1 MAVQDIGSDN
11 TPPIYSYPEA
21 GIPALGDAAD
31 IQVALKYYHWG
42 QETEPESAP
51 TAGIA
56 KYLYDIEQDIATIDT
71 TLNNVIEETIVDQK
85 GDLIVGTGS
94 NAVDRLAAGSDGYF
108 LKTNSSLTKGLEWA
122 ALTAGTTSTPGIVQL
137 NDTGTSTSTS
147 QAATAN
153 SVRSLK
159 QTIDSTTKTADYT
172 ITSADAGKTIIMN
185 VTSGTSV
192 ITIPA
197 ESSSPA
203 DFISNTRIDII
214 QTGTVQTSFTNAGGV
229 TLNSRN
235 SHKKLSGQY
244 SAATLIKTGTNEWVL
259 IGDLTI

>member
-1 MAVQDIGSDN
+1 MAATNIGS
-11 TPPIYSYPEA
+11 SKYPLA
-21 GIPALGDAAD
+21 KIPEMADAAD

-42 QETEPESAP
+42 QEAEPEGLA
-51 TAGIA
+51 TAGIS
-56 KYLYDIEQDIATIDT
+56 KYLDDIDDRIDGIDT
-71 TLNNVIEETIVDQK
+71 TLANVIEETIVDEK

-94 NAVDRLAAGSDGYF
+94 NTVDRLAAGSDGYF
-108 LKTNSSLTKGLEWA
+108 LKANSSLTKGLEWV
-122 ALTAGTTSTPGIVQL
+122 ALTAGTTSTPGVVQL

-159 QTIDSTTKTADYT
+159 QTIDPTTKTADYT
-172 ITSADAGKTIIMN
+172 VVAADAGKTILMN
-185 VTSGTSV
+185 VSSGTSV

-197 ESSSPA
+197 ESTAPY
-203 DFISNTRIDII
+203 DFVSNTRIDII
-214 QTGTVQTSFTNAGGV
+214 SIGTVQTSVTNAGGV

-235 SHKKLSGQY
+235 SHKKLSGQF